1 MPSRLPRTAPE
12 QNPLIPFIENYI
24 DHPARFVEEVLGV
37 KPDPKQAEI
46 LTAIAQ
52 GRRRIS
58 VRSGHGV
65 GKTTTAAWAV
75 IWWISTRYPQKTVMT
90 APTTAQLY
98 DALYAEVCTWIR
110 RLPPVV
116 QELFTVKSENIELKA
131 DPAGSFV
138 SARTSKAEQ
147 PEALQGIHSE
157 HVLLIADEA
166 SGIPEPIFEAAAGS
180 MSGEHAVTLLLGNP
194 VRSSGTFYET
204 HNRLSS
210 EWTTFH
216 LSCVDSP
223 RVSREFIREMAV
235 RYGEDSNAYR
245 IRVLGEFP
253 RADDDTLISM
263 ELVDLAVNRD
273 VEPIKDAP
281 VVWGLDVARFGSDKS
296 VLLRRRANTV
306 ERIQRW
312 SNMDLM
318 QLTGLVVH
326 EWESTPHPDRPV
338 EILVDS
344 IGIGAGVVDRLREL
358 QLPAIGV
365 NVSEAPSLKG
375 ESHNLRTELWT
386 KIKAWLAAR
395 DCRLPK
401 DEDLVAELA
410 TPRYKFTSNGKLL
423 LESKDEMRKRGF
435 RSPDSADALALTF
448 AGSAAVATH
457 GRSQANRGKPLRR
470 KLAIY

>member
-1 MPSRLPRTAPE
+1 MS
-12 QNPLIPFIENYI
+12 NPASNPMVEFLNRYRGNPVL
-24 DHPARFVEEVLGV
+24 FVEEVLGAR
-37 KPDPKQAEI
+37 PDPKQAEI
-46 LTAIAQ
+46 LRAVAE
-52 GRRRIS
+52 GKRRIS

-65 GKTTTAAWAV
+65 GKTTTAAWLV
-75 IWWISTRYPQKTVMT
+75 LWWLLTRYPQKTVMT

-98 DALYAEVCTWIR
+98 DALYAEVCSWCR
-110 RLPPVV
+110 RLPAPLQQLVV
-116 QELFTVKSENIELKA
+116 VKSESIELKA

-147 PEALQGIHSE
+147 PEALQGIHSD

-166 SGIPEPIFEAAAGS
+166 SGIPESIFEAAGGS

-204 HNRLSS
+204 HHRLAS

-223 RVSREFIREMAV
+223 RVSREFIREMAA

-245 IRVLGEFP
+245 VRVLGEFP
-253 RADDDTLISM
+253 RADDDTLLPM
-263 ELVDLAVNRD
+263 ELIELAVGRD
-273 VEPIKDAP
+273 VEPIKDAY
-281 VVWGLDVARFGSDKS
+281 VVWGLDVARFGGDRSALVK
-296 VLLRRRANTV
+296 RRANAV
-306 ERIQRW
+306 ESIQRW

-318 QLTGLVVH
+318 QLTGLIVH
-326 EWESTPHPDRPV
+326 EWESTPVPDRPV

-358 QLPAIGV
+358 QLPAVGV
-365 NVSEAPSLKG
+365 NVSEAPSMRG
-375 ESHNLRTELWT
+375 EAHNLRTELWT

-395 DCRLPK
+395 DCRIPK
-401 DEDLVAELA
+401 DEDLIAELA
-410 TPRYKFTSNGKLL
+410 TPRYKFTSNGRLL
-423 LESKDEMRKRGF
+423 LESKDEMRRRGF
-435 RSPDSADALALTF
+435 RSPDVADALALTF
-448 AGSAAVATH
+448 AGTAATAIH
-457 GRSQANRGKPLRR
+457 GRAYGAKRGQPVRR